1 MRVKMRSSLYS
12 SDPEMTSK
20 LKSFSGE
27 ELDGKLLDIT
37 SFGIET
43 KKQNILKKMNTNDF
57 FTSLSSQ
64 KIDVF
69 KTETKTN
76 LKIDEQI
83 RILLSCVND
92 PRMRADLYN
101 YWQEVQKDK
110 EYREEEFFNNLLNDR
125 LFFDELICIK
135 TKFVFVKMIIQSH
148 ISL

>member
-1 MRVKMRSSLYS
+1 M
-12 SDPEMTSK
+12 P
-20 LKSFSGE
+20 
-27 ELDGKLLDIT
+27 
-37 SFGIET
+37 
-43 KKQNILKKMNTNDF
+43 
-57 FTSLSSQ
+57 SQ
-64 KIDVF
+64 KIDIF

-110 EYREEEFFNNLLNDR
+110 EYSEEEFFNNLLNDR